1 VDLGSELGDGEAAR
15 RGGQREDRGQR
26 VPDAPLAAQGIRAP
40 VLLLAVASTVLTGVD
55 YLARAVRLRRGT
67 PAAS

>member
-1 VDLGSELGDGEAAR
+1 M
-15 RGGQREDRGQR
+15 
-26 VPDAPLAAQGIRAP
+26 PDAPLAAQGIRAP

-55 YLARAVRLRRGT
+55 YLARAVRLRRGS